1 MVILISST
9 KIRPR
14 PLAES
19 FIERKGEEGD
29 RAECG

>member
-1 MVILISST
+1 MVILISRK

-19 FIERKGEEGD
+19 FIERKDEAGD